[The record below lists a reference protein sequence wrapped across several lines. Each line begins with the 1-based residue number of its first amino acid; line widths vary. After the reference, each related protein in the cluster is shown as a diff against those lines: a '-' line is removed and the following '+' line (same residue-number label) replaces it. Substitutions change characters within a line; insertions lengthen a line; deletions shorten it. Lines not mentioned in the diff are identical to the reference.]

1 MIDFAKLEKD
11 AIESLKTDLLFVA
24 LLGGSGQG
32 KSRACGSLPGKILYI
47 HTSGE
52 SHGPISAAAG
62 GNTVFPIQIDVDTK
76 RALSADETYVRLLE
90 ILKSREQLE
99 KLGIKSVV
107 LDGAT
112 ELEQVIRGTKAFK
125 EKCKTSSGGHNAFN
139 EGAATIDLMRPVL
152 DELRNLQRD
161 LKVHIVVTCLLD
173 VKNVGDKKEVL
184 EASPKLTSYGV
195 ASSVIPQFGDVL
207 MIGRMQEDEGEVQY
221 NFQMGGN
228 VSKVSKE
235 VNGRVKKM
243 INFSPRISVLNHGVE
258 IPEYIPADFA
268 EILKIKQMVVKK

>member
-243 INFSPRISVLNHGVE
+243 INFSPRISVLNHGVQ

>member
-139 EGAATIDLMRPVL
+139 EGAATIDLMRPIL

-243 INFSPRISVLNHGVE
+243 INFSPRISVLNHGVQ

>member
-1 MIDFAKLEKD
+1 
-11 AIESLKTDLLFVA
+11 
-24 LLGGSGQG
+24 
-32 KSRACGSLPGKILYI
+32 
-47 HTSGE
+47 
-52 SHGPISAAAG
+52 
-62 GNTVFPIQIDVDTK
+62 
-76 RALSADETYVRLLE
+76 
-90 ILKSREQLE
+90 
-99 KLGIKSVV
+99 
-107 LDGAT
+107 
-112 ELEQVIRGTKAFK
+112 
-125 EKCKTSSGGHNAFN
+125 
-139 EGAATIDLMRPVL
+139 
-152 DELRNLQRD
+152 
-161 LKVHIVVTCLLD
+161 
-173 VKNVGDKKEVL
+173 VGDKKEVL

-243 INFSPRISVLNHGVE
+243 INFSPRISVLNHGVQ